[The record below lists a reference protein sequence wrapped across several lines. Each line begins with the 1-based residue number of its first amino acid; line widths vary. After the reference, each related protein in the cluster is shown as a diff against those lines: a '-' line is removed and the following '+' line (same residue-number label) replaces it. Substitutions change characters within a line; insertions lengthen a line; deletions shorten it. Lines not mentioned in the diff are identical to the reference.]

1 MLSMK
6 HNTENTCMVDQ
17 SCTPKDASY
26 TKDLTLVDPDLSSIV
41 LVDNSPIAYS
51 LCPDNGIPIDT
62 WTDNQY
68 DECLLDLL
76 VFLDALRYTNDVR
89 SVVSLRRTPST
100 GP

>member
-1 MLSMK
+1 MLK
-6 HNTENTCMVDQ
+6 HVCLVNQ
-17 SCTPKDASY
+17 SCIAKDASY

-62 WTDNQY
+62 WTDNPY

-89 SVVSLRRTPST
+89 SVVSLMRTPCTPSAS
-100 GP
+100 